1 MKKVQYQNTLKLM
14 FYDQQKANGSH
25 ESNNK
30 RNDQRNKSLIHLDW
44 ECKLTNIR
52 EKFLPDFETLEK
64 KSFHR
69 IRKSIAFYLLFVFLL
84 IDLGR
89 LLCLLMKL

>member
-14 FYDQQKANGSH
+14 FYDQQKAKADGSQ
-25 ESNNK
+25 ESNHR
-30 RNDQRNKSLIHLDW
+30 RNDQKNKSLIHLDW
-44 ECKLTNIR
+44 ACKLTNIR

-69 IRKSIAFYLLFVFLL
+69 IRKSITFYISYLCAYLL
-84 IDLGR
+84 I
-89 LLCLLMKL
+89 